1 MFFNRTTV
9 ALVSVLTAFLL
20 VGLTEADQAEP
31 QFAPPA
37 HLPNIVLIVVDTL
50 RSDHLGC
57 YGYQRHTSPNID
69 ALAEEGVVFENCYSA
84 ASWTFP
90 SFVSFFTGLLPA
102 AHGCTPDEAI
112 PARIPLFPE
121 QLAKRG
127 YFCAAVVSNP
137 VLSSKYGFSRGFD
150 EYDDHSVYREVELG
164 LLEPGNE
171 HFRGDVR
178 ASEMITGAAVTRIAR
193 RLLHRAAASAKPF
206 FVFVHYFDPHDS
218 YIPPAPYDLKFDPDY
233 NGAMTGSGISRL
245 RGSPPSGRD
254 LQHLIARYDGEI
266 AYEDSLIGEL
276 LQQLDQSSASLN
288 TITVLVSDHGEAF
301 AEHGK
306 LLHGNSPYREE
317 VHVPMIWRWPRVLPN
332 GHRVTPA
339 VSTIDIA
346 VTLRDLLGLE
356 DMGDLQGESLWPALV
371 GTPLP
376 AKRLIVSQTA
386 MADAPQV
393 QPNHLALT
401 DHTLRVHLRF
411 DQHPGAERSVVEA
424 YDIGSDA
431 TEQVDLVAE
440 IGRSEDIEAIVEEAV
455 CVWEE
460 CKILRHKFERYEKSP
475 VLDFTQEELERIKA
489 LGYVQ

>member
-1 MFFNRTTV
+1 MFSNRVTT
-9 ALVSVLTAFLL
+9 ALASVLATSFL
-20 VGLTEADQAEP
+20 VCLTPADQAEP
-31 QFAPPA
+31 QFSSPA
-37 HLPNIVLIVVDTL
+37 HLPNIVLIAIDTL

-57 YGYQRHTSPNID
+57 YGYQQHTSPNID
-69 ALAEEGVVFENCYSA
+69 ALAEEGVVYENCYTA

-90 SFVSFFTGLLPA
+90 SFVSLFTGLLPA

-150 EYDDHSVYREVELG
+150 EYDDHSVSREVELG

-171 HFRGDVR
+171 HFRGEVR

-193 RLLHRAAASAKPF
+193 RLLRRATASAKPF
-206 FVFVHYFDPHDS
+206 FLFVHYFDPHDS

-233 NGAMTGSGISRL
+233 GGAMTGSGISRL

-317 VHVPMIWRWPRVLPN
+317 VHVPMIWRWPRVLPK

-371 GTPLP
+371 GRPVRDR
-376 AKRLIVSQTA
+376 RLIVSQTA
-386 MADAPQV
+386 MADAPDV
-393 QPNHLALT
+393 QPYHLALT
-401 DHTLRVHLRF
+401 EGTWRVHVRF
-411 DQHPGAERSVVEA
+411 DQHPGAEGSLVEA
-424 YDIGSDA
+424 YEISSDP
-431 TEQVDLVAE
+431 TEQVDLIAE
-440 IGRSEDIEAIVEEAV
+440 NGRSEYIESIVQEAV
-455 CVWEE
+455 RVWEK
-460 CKILRHKFERYEKSP
+460 CKSLRHKCERSEKGP
-475 VLDFTQEELERIKA
+475 VLNFTQEELERIKA